1 MYQINYIRN
10 GNKSIRKVLMK
21 KVWINGCF
29 DVLHH
34 AHFKMIEHASTFGD
48 LLVVGIDSDKRV
60 KELKGDDR
68 PFHNQNERKY
78 NLEQIK
84 GVSKVVIFDSS
95 IALEEMIKS
104 YQPDVFVIGSDYK
117 NQPIVG
123 EQYAKSIVYFNR
135 MEDFSTTK
143 ILTNE

>member
-1 MYQINYIRN
+1 
-10 GNKSIRKVLMK
+10 MK

-68 PFHNQNERKY
+68 PFHNENERKY

-117 NQPIVG
+117 NKTIVG

-135 MEDFSTTK
+135 MENFSTTK

>member
-1 MYQINYIRN
+1 
-10 GNKSIRKVLMK
+10 MK

-60 KELKGDDR
+60 KELKGDGR
-68 PFHNQNERKY
+68 PFHTENERKY

-95 IALEEMIKS
+95 ITLEEMIKS

-117 NQPIVG
+117 NKPIVG

-135 MEDFSTTK
+135 MENFSTTK

>member
-1 MYQINYIRN
+1 
-10 GNKSIRKVLMK
+10 MK

-34 AHFKMIEHASTFGD
+34 AHFKLIEHASTFGD

-60 KELKGDDR
+60 KELKGDGR
-68 PFHNQNERKY
+68 PFHTENERKY

-95 IALEEMIKS
+95 ITLEEMIKS

-117 NQPIVG
+117 NKPIVG

-135 MEDFSTTK
+135 MENFSTTK

>member
-1 MYQINYIRN
+1 
-10 GNKSIRKVLMK
+10 MK

-60 KELKGDDR
+60 KELKGDGR
-68 PFHNQNERKY
+68 PFHNENERKY

-95 IALEEMIKS
+95 IILEEMIKS

-117 NQPIVG
+117 NKPIVG

-135 MEDFSTTK
+135 MENFSTTK

>member
-1 MYQINYIRN
+1 M
-10 GNKSIRKVLMK
+10 RKVWL
-21 KVWINGCF
+21 NGCF

-34 AHFKMIEHASTFGD
+34 AHFKMIEFASTFGEI
-48 LLVVGIDSDKRV
+48 VVIGIDSDRRV

-68 PFHNQNERKY
+68 PFHSEQERKY
-78 NLEQIK
+78 NLERIK

-95 IALEEMIKS
+95 ELLEEIIKT
-104 YQPDVFVIGSDYK
+104 YEPDVFVIGSDYK
-117 NQPIVG
+117 NKPIIG
-123 EQYAKSIVYFNR
+123 EQYVKSIVFFNR

>member
-1 MYQINYIRN
+1 
-10 GNKSIRKVLMK
+10 MK

-60 KELKGDDR
+60 KELKGDGR
-68 PFHNQNERKY
+68 PFHNENERKY

-95 IALEEMIKS
+95 ITLEEMIKS

-117 NQPIVG
+117 NKTIVG

-135 MEDFSTTK
+135 MENFSTTK

>member
-1 MYQINYIRN
+1 
-10 GNKSIRKVLMK
+10 MK
-21 KVWINGCF
+21 KVWMNGCF

-34 AHFKMIEHASTFGD
+34 AHFKMIEFASTFGE
-48 LLVVGIDSDKRV
+48 LVVIGIDSDKRV

-68 PFHNQNERKY
+68 PFHSEEERKY
-78 NLEQIK
+78 NLERIK
-84 GVSKVVIFDSS
+84 GVSKVIVFDSEVM
-95 IALEEMIKS
+95 LEEAIKR

-117 NQPIVG
+117 DKKIVG
-123 EQYAKSIVYFNR
+123 EEYSKAMVFFNR

>member
-1 MYQINYIRN
+1 
-10 GNKSIRKVLMK
+10 MK
-21 KVWINGCF
+21 KVWMNGCF

-34 AHFKMIEHASTFGD
+34 AHFKMIEFASTFGE
-48 LLVVGIDSDKRV
+48 LVVIGIDSDKRV

-68 PFHNQNERKY
+68 PFHSEEERKY
-78 NLEQIK
+78 NLERIK
-84 GVSKVVIFDSS
+84 GVSKVIVFDSE
-95 IALEEMIKS
+95 IMLEEAIKR

-117 NQPIVG
+117 DKKIVG
-123 EQYAKSIVYFNR
+123 EEYSKAMVFFNR